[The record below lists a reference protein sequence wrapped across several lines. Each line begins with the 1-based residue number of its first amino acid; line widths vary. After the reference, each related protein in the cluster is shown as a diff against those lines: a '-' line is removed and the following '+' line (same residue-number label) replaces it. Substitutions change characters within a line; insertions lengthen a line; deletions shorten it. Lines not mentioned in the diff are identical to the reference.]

1 MLKKKK
7 NNYYPY
13 YTRLALQEKHDNRS
27 VAEPSKN
34 NTSRGR
40 PRSGG
45 ECAGVAG
52 VRGTAPEP
60 EWGPR
65 AEIRAMEN
73 IGSECNFDKQL
84 AIICRG
90 FLSLSR
96 VSIGRLAAWSAKSQ
110 LLIGIFLRIK
120 ILISS
125 PIFEGPSA
133 ANPQTKR
140 WISECARFA
149 KCTNLGVVRRSRP
162 DLAFT
167 RASPG

>member
-1 MLKKKK
+1 MSFSAK
-7 NNYYPY
+7 
-13 YTRLALQEKHDNRS
+13 
-27 VAEPSKN
+27 V
-34 NTSRGR
+34 R

-45 ECAGVAG
+45 ECGGVAG

-65 AEIRAMEN
+65 GEIRAMEN

-96 VSIGRLAAWSAKSQ
+96 VSIGRFGSWSAKPQ

-120 ILISS
+120 IPISR

-133 ANPQTKR
+133 DNPQTKQ

-149 KCTNLGVVRRSRP
+149 RFANFGDDRRSRP

-167 RASPG
+167 RASPGLRQ

>member
-1 MLKKKK
+1 MLPGERRNIQNKAS
-7 NNYYPY
+7 PG
-13 YTRLALQEKHDNRS
+13 RS
-27 VAEPSKN
+27 
-34 NTSRGR
+34 
-40 PRSGG
+40 RSGG
-45 ECAGVAG
+45 ECGGVAG

-65 AEIRAMEN
+65 GEIRAMEN

-96 VSIGRLAAWSAKSQ
+96 VSIGRFDAWSATSQ

-120 ILISS
+120 IHISR

-133 ANPQTKR
+133 DNPQTKQ
-140 WISECARFA
+140 WISELANFVRFA
-149 KCTNLGVVRRSRP
+149 KFGDDRRSRP

-167 RASPG
+167 RASPGLRQ

>member
-1 MLKKKK
+1 MLPGERRNIQNKAS
-7 NNYYPY
+7 PG
-13 YTRLALQEKHDNRS
+13 RS
-27 VAEPSKN
+27 
-34 NTSRGR
+34 
-40 PRSGG
+40 RSGG
-45 ECAGVAG
+45 ECGGVAG

-65 AEIRAMEN
+65 GEIRVMEN

-96 VSIGRLAAWSAKSQ
+96 VSIGRFGSWSAKSQ

-120 ILISS
+120 IPISR

-133 ANPQTKR
+133 RNPDIKQA
-140 WISECARFA
+140 ISPTPELAEFGR
-149 KCTNLGVVRRSRP
+149 LGDVATFRSDP
-162 DLAFT
+162 TFT
-167 RASPG
+167 RASPGLRS

>member
-1 MLKKKK
+1 MGKQQ
-7 NNYYPY
+7 
-13 YTRLALQEKHDNRS
+13 LQRKPKLLPPLLCVIQNK
-27 VAEPSKN
+27 A
-34 NTSRGR
+34 SRGR

-45 ECAGVAG
+45 ECGGVAG

-65 AEIRAMEN
+65 GEKRTMEN
-73 IGSECNFDKQL
+73 VGSECNFDKQL

-96 VSIGRLAAWSAKSQ
+96 VSIRRFGSWSAKSQ

-120 ILISS
+120 IPISR

-133 ANPQTKR
+133 RNPDIKQA
-140 WISECARFA
+140 ISPTPEFAEFGRAGRRRDFPFRPYLHARIPRI
-149 KCTNLGVVRRSRP
+149 TVVDTTPSN
-162 DLAFT
+162 
-167 RASPG
+167 

>member
-1 MLKKKK
+1 MLPGERRNIQNKAS
-7 NNYYPY
+7 PG
-13 YTRLALQEKHDNRS
+13 RS
-27 VAEPSKN
+27 
-34 NTSRGR
+34 
-40 PRSGG
+40 RSGG
-45 ECAGVAG
+45 ECGGVAG

-65 AEIRAMEN
+65 GEIRAMEN

-96 VSIGRLAAWSAKSQ
+96 VSIGRFGPWSAKSQ

-120 ILISS
+120 IPISR

-133 ANPQTKR
+133 RNPDIKQA
-140 WISECARFA
+140 ISATPRLARSGRRRDFPFRPYLHA
-149 KCTNLGVVRRSRP
+149 RIPRITVVDTTPSN
-162 DLAFT
+162 
-167 RASPG
+167 